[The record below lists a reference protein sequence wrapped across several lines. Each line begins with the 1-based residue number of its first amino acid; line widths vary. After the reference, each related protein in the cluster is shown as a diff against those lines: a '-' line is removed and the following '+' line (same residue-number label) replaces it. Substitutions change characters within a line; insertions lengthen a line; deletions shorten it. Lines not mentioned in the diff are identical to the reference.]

1 MRRLTVEDKKKYIGL
16 RRSFKSPVIGITGN
30 IGKTSTLEMIRCV
43 LKKEGRVLM
52 NRRGYGNWT
61 NNINTLEKLSSD
73 YDFAMFEFDFNR
85 GNNFGE
91 VLRLIKPNI
100 GIVTNMGDAHLSYL
114 GNMLEIALQKS
125 AVIKYLARDGT
136 AILNKDDELSTMFA
150 QKISNQKISRFGI
163 SQNADYF
170 ATEIHQ
176 LGPLGT
182 KFKLNDKYEVQV
194 PIYSLGDIYNFLAAV
209 SALVAIGIDINKI
222 IDIFQ
227 TEFKLPSGRGK
238 LYESGE
244 HFIID
249 ESYTATPRA
258 LAKTTRSL
266 VSFKS
271 YVDDLVLII
280 GDMEESGP
288 NIEEQHLN
296 MGYFISALPIDHVI
310 TVGHYAEYI
319 GKGVSLI
326 QNTGKSIV
334 NCNSVDDILKALDK
348 IDLGKSAITVQ
359 GIGQVGLRRI
369 NKHLEN

>member
-1 MRRLTVEDKKKYIGL
+1 MRRLSAEDKKKYINL
-16 RRSFKSPVIGITGN
+16 RRAFKSPVIGITGN

-43 LKKEGRVLM
+43 LEKEGRVLM
-52 NRRGYGNWT
+52 NRHGYGNWK
-61 NNINTLEKLSSD
+61 NNIKTLEKLSSD
-73 YDFAMFEFDFNR
+73 YDYALFEFDFNR

-100 GIVTNMGDAHLSYL
+100 GIITNMGDAHLSYL
-114 GNMLEIALQKS
+114 GSMLEIALQKS
-125 AVIKYLARDGT
+125 AVIKYLARGGT
-136 AILNKDDELSTMFA
+136 AVLNKDDELSTMFA
-150 QKISNQKISRFGI
+150 QKLLNQKISRFGI
-163 SQNADYF
+163 SQNADFF
-170 ATEIHQ
+170 ATDIKQ
-176 LGPLGT
+176 LGPFGT
-182 KFKLNDKYEVQV
+182 EFKLNDKYEVTV

-209 SALVAIGIDINKI
+209 SALVAIGLEIQNI

-227 TEFKLPSGRGK
+227 SEFELPSGRGK
-238 LYESGE
+238 LYKFGS
-244 HFIID
+244 HYVID

-271 YVDDLVLII
+271 YVDNLVLII

-310 TVGHYAEYI
+310 TVGNYADYI

-326 QNTGKSIV
+326 HNTGKSIV
-334 NCNSVDDILKALDK
+334 NCNSVDEILKALDK
-348 IDLGKSAITVQ
+348 IDLGKSAITAQ

-369 NKHLEN
+369 IKHLEN

>member
-1 MRRLTVEDKKKYIGL
+1 
-16 RRSFKSPVIGITGN
+16 
-30 IGKTSTLEMIRCV
+30 
-43 LKKEGRVLM
+43 
-52 NRRGYGNWT
+52 
-61 NNINTLEKLSSD
+61 
-73 YDFAMFEFDFNR
+73 
-85 GNNFGE
+85 
-91 VLRLIKPNI
+91 
-100 GIVTNMGDAHLSYL
+100 
-114 GNMLEIALQKS
+114 
-125 AVIKYLARDGT
+125 
-136 AILNKDDELSTMFA
+136 MFA

-163 SQNADYF
+163 SQTAEFF

-182 KFKLNDKYEVQV
+182 KFKLNNKYDVQI

-209 SALVAIGIDINKI
+209 SALVALEFEIYDI

-227 TEFKLPSGRGK
+227 TEFQLPAGRGK
-238 LYESGE
+238 LYKQGD
-244 HFIID
+244 H
-249 ESYTATPRA
+249 YTATPRA

-271 YVDDLVLII
+271 YVDNLVLII

-310 TVGHYAEYI
+310 TVGHYADYI

-334 NCNSVDDILKALDK
+334 NCNSVNDILKTLDK
-348 IDLGKSAITVQ
+348 LNLGKSAITVQ